1 MTTIT
6 DLYNATYEIADENL
20 RADVVDVIVWAQEDA
35 NQSFSDGTEYSV
47 GEEDARA
54 LTYLEVV
61 LCCGEPGKLHGTPW
75 VDIAAWFR
83 ANGFAF

>member
-6 DLYNATYEIADENL
+6 DLYNATYDIADAAL

-47 GEEDARA
+47 AEEDARA

-61 LCCGEPGKLHGTPW
+61 LCCGEDGKTNNTPW
-75 VDIAAWFR
+75 ADIAAWFR
-83 ANGFAF
+83 ANGFNF